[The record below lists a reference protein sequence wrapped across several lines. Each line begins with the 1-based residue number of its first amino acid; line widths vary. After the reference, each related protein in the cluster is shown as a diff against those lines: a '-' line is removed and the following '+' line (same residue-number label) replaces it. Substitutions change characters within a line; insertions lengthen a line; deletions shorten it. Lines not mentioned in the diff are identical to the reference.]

1 MVDFS
6 LKNKYIFGFICVVLI
21 AATLSFYS
29 PLGYF
34 TATPKFWRDE
44 AIPFEIARTF
54 LELGKL
60 DVVVAPNT
68 VDGRPYLTHATG
80 FPLTIPLA
88 GFMGI
93 FGVGVV
99 QARIFMVIWIFATLA
114 TLFFVLR
121 DFFGKEAAFWGT
133 LLVSTFG
140 PFYANGR
147 TTTGEIPGLLFLLWG
162 LWFLYRRE
170 KYAISGVFFALAAV
184 TKPSV
189 FLLIFPAVAIEFLVS
204 ERARELAPRALR
216 FWLGTLPVIFLW
228 IWIILPGPFSPE
240 SWRAMIDLYRHPF
253 NEPSLISRFPGLVL
267 ELTSHTT
274 VLYVAALFIFLILAF
289 RIGAFGG
296 KSSRWALFLFLYSL
310 MSIIYFLRSPGWL
323 RYLLI
328 SEILI
333 LSSLYPALLHFVKKA
348 SWAPPI
354 IIILLSVLHL
364 SNFFLFSDIQS
375 GTGSI
380 DTAEFINNELLD
392 PNPRATIGVIHM
404 PTVAPLLPPDR
415 KYQIATIGGREV
427 YGKNPLFLEL
437 EKLPA
442 YIIGFEDEGREVL
455 EKFYKPY
462 TKAPNGYII
471 YKKQ

>member
-1 MVDFS
+1 M
-6 LKNKYIFGFICVVLI
+6 
-21 AATLSFYS
+21 TLSFYS
-29 PLGYF
+29 PLGRF

-54 LELGKL
+54 LELGRL

-80 FPLTIPLA
+80 FPLTVPLA

-93 FGVGVV
+93 FGIGVA
-99 QARIFMVIWIFATLA
+99 QARISMVIWIFATLA

-121 DFFGKEAAFWGT
+121 DFFGLQAAFWGT

-147 TTTGEIPGLLFLLWG
+147 TTTGEIPGLFFLLWG

-189 FLLIFPAVAIEFLVS
+189 FLLIFPAILLEFLVS
-204 ERARELAPRALR
+204 ERAVNLFRRV
-216 FWLGTLPVIFLW
+216 FFFGLGVLPVIFLW
-228 IWIILPGPFSPE
+228 IWIILPSPFELE

-253 NEPSLISRFPGLVL
+253 NEPSLWSRLPGVFFELAGYSTLLYIAVL
-267 ELTSHTT
+267 S
-274 VLYVAALFIFLILAF
+274 VVVGVATW
-289 RIGAFGG
+289 RGAFKQTQG
-296 KSSRWALFLFLYSL
+296 RLTAFLFSYGL
-310 MSIIYFLRSPGWL
+310 MSIIYFFRSPGWM

-328 SEILI
+328 SELLLLATFFPA
-333 LSSLYPALLHFVKKA
+333 LSSLVRRRSFPYVMTTMLIAVHLL
-348 SWAPPI
+348 
-354 IIILLSVLHL
+354 
-364 SNFFLFSDIQS
+364 NFFFFSDVQS
-375 GTGSI
+375 SVASI
-380 DTAEFINNELLD
+380 ETAKFINKELLD
-392 PNPRATIGVIHM
+392 PNPGATIGVIHM

-415 KYQIATIGGREV
+415 KYQIATIGGRET
-427 YGKNPLFLEL
+427 YGKNPLLLEQ

-442 YIIGFEDEGREVL
+442 YIIGFDGDGRETL
-455 EKFYKPY
+455 EKFYSPY

-471 YKKQ
+471 YKKR